1 MILDEMN
8 GNVMAKQNQ
17 GSPPEENSVP
27 YLSKSRIKKKWAT
40 LGIDDLDRP
49 PEKEEDSTLNEL
61 YDDDTNGLGNE

>member
-1 MILDEMN
+1 MPKPKEP
-8 GNVMAKQNQ
+8 
-17 GSPPEENSVP
+17 PPEENRVP